1 MIKNTKIRYCPF
13 CKKNYKNK
21 LFLKKNIE
29 VTKIDSYS
37 FSSRKVP
44 EFMNFNLLKCNKC
57 SLIYANSIPN
67 FKKIKKL
74 YYQTNFGSTI
84 DAKDAAKTYYIYL
97 KKYLKLEKK
106 NQALEIGAG
115 NGIFMQYLQKLGFKK
130 VIGVEPSKKAISFA
144 DKKIKK
150 NILHNMFEQIKLK
163 KNSFDLVCCFMTME
177 HVYEPSKTLEKS
189 YNFLKKNGCIA
200 LVTHDCDNLLHKIL
214 KKKSPIIDIEHL
226 QLFSKKSIRNA
237 LIKYK
242 FKNVTSINIKNQYR
256 ISYWVNLLPF
266 SLAIKTIILNI
277 FKIIKLDSFKIP
289 LNVGNILTLAKK

>member
-1 MIKNTKIRYCPF
+1 
-13 CKKNYKNK
+13 
-21 LFLKKNIE
+21 
-29 VTKIDSYS
+29 
-37 FSSRKVP
+37 
-44 EFMNFNLLKCNKC
+44 MNFNLLKCNKC